1 MTTTIVLKTIGSTV
15 FMVNCLIQFG
25 QPAWGLPFPTA
36 RRLDL
41 DQSLDPRPESGHKTR
56 GWTLDQSPNSNRP
69 MRKLHF
75 IQRFHMTSHIFTL
88 YIIYSNRYSRGLLDL
103 FCIKK
108 KKGTIYITFIK
119 SFSIIKYSIT
129 LLQKFEI
136 PATIHKI
143 KLQYEFTSFSFSQF
157 FFFLTTSSPSRA
169 DETRRNFTTNRV
181 FLRVRPPQKKSEV
194 FNEEMRGWGASPPTL
209 PPVVMRTT
217 FRFQEG
223 PTKS

>member
-1 MTTTIVLKTIGSTV
+1 MSKTFLQDCPFYLKFILRTILINMTTTIVLKTIGSTV

-25 QPAWGLPFPTA
+25 QPAWGLPFPTD

-108 KKGTIYITFIK
+108 KKVRF
-119 SFSIIKYSIT
+119 T
-129 LLQKFEI
+129 LL
-136 PATIHKI
+136 
-143 KLQYEFTSFSFSQF
+143 L
-157 FFFLTTSSPSRA
+157 
-169 DETRRNFTTNRV
+169 
-181 FLRVRPPQKKSEV
+181 
-194 FNEEMRGWGASPPTL
+194 
-209 PPVVMRTT
+209 
-217 FRFQEG
+217 
-223 PTKS
+223 